1 MTNTNPI
8 VSLLMVLDQQFP
20 AASHLAKC
28 AYEAALTGDI
38 NLAIGT
44 LLPAERHCDEA
55 AALYRVILSLHRNT
69 RADRIG
75 GLS

>member
-1 MTNTNPI
+1 MTNTSPI
-8 VSLLMVLDQQFP
+8 TTLLMVLDQQLL
-20 AASHLAKC
+20 AASHLAKS
-28 AYEAALTGDI
+28 AYEAAVTGDI

-44 LLPAERHCDEA
+44 LLPAERHCEEA

>member
-1 MTNTNPI
+1 MTHSNPI
-8 VSLLMVLDQQFP
+8 VSLLMVLDQQLL
-20 AASHLAKC
+20 AASHLAKS
-28 AYEAALTGDI
+28 AYEAALADDI

-44 LLPAERHCDEA
+44 LLPAERHCEEA

-69 RADRIG
+69 RAARIG